1 MPNRWTFTILPIR
14 DLLAEEGVGRGVWV
28 DPFAGKHSPAQITN
42 DLNPEMPADNH
53 QDALTF
59 LKSLPDDCADGLLF
73 DPPYSVN
80 QAKACYDAVGAEKLE
95 VGVTNSKYWS
105 LCYDHAARV
114 VKPHGKIIS
123 FGWNSNGCGMSRGCT
138 IRRILLVAH
147 GAIKNDTIVT
157 VEVKDPKT
165 EESAK
170 AHVKPLTADHETSQ
184 AKPPIAERVRTV
196 DDKATEDIETLMQM
210 TGAQLSDEQ
219 LDRLAEEKR
228 RRKEEE
234 RQERLSEIR
243 EQQREVHAE
252 VVELEEKLREKQKK
266 LRELEEEAAELGET
280 GKYRPIRSLDPKT
293 SLIDLITVALYES
306 TEPMSITDM
315 YGYLSDLMTQQDM
328 GGDNPRQAVS
338 STLANNKDRFE
349 RVSRGVYRLTDD
361 AEEQVEECMELNGE
375 CSLPDSPPE
384 ANEE

>member
-14 DLLAEEGVGRGVWV
+14 DLLAEEGVGRGTWV

-95 VGVTNSKYWS
+95 VGVTNSKHWS

-165 EESAK
+165 EEG
-170 AHVKPLTADHETSQ
+170 V
-184 AKPPIAERVRTV
+184 
-196 DDKATEDIETLMQM
+196 ETLGNESQSDDSTPEDGVGEASHKGMAGM
-210 TGAQLSDEQ
+210 DGLSREEIKKQFHPDE
-219 LDRLAEEKR
+219 LEEIVNEL
-228 RRKEEE
+228 RKEQEAE

-252 VVELEEKLREKQKK
+252 VVELEEQLREKQKQ
-266 LRELEEEAAELGET
+266 LRELEDEAAELGET
-280 GKYRPIRSLDPKT
+280 GKFRPIRSLDPKE
-293 SLIDLITVALYES
+293 SLIDMVTLALYEAD
-306 TEPMSITDM
+306 EPMSVSDI
-315 YGYLSDLMTQQDM
+315 YERLQDLMVRQEV
-328 GGDNPRQAVS
+328 GGNNPRQAVN
-338 STLANNKDRFE
+338 STLANNGDRFE

-361 AEEQVEECMELNGE
+361 AREQVEECMELNGE